1 MLYFLNIASQQASPV
16 VFRASSRGIASF
28 RQILLGTDPDF
39 ESDRKV
45 LVLLRNRWQHKGKV
59 SVPLG
64 ASHKSIHV
72 RLDRHSRRRRM
83 LLLSCDMAM
92 NPSIYDEHIDE
103 QILLDPEL
111 IKIVNAS
118 ADYLTRRTSSSEIL
132 ADNAS
137 RLVKGMATGS
147 AVLADFPDV
156 ECEMVPLGR
165 RLAPQQEE
173 EEDPTS
179 VFSDI
184 PSQYSPEMSET
195 KETTAVPQ
203 EPEVPEKASVSPAKL
218 NVIPPQVGPRKSRRN
233 INELL
238 DSKPVGGTDGLNLV
252 RSWLH
257 ESQSRVWMFVG
268 DETTAWLRYHG
279 EPGFAEMFRHRIRW
293 ELRRFPDLIVNAGV
307 RNAGIDDL
315 IKIARQGLLQCRADA
330 VFIMPTIAD
339 VQLAVEKPFDY
350 SERLRRLAEV
360 VREQGA
366 VPVFQTPPVPSTE
379 GDESIHPL
387 HQLADLVREVAI
399 VEGFPLID
407 HAEFWQEQGNRDW
420 WADDKSLISAA
431 GQRALSMLFFSE
443 LDLFD
448 RSSQLCSKLQSTW
461 NNSKRTVPQDNA
473 VHT

>member
-1 MLYFLNIASQQASPV
+1 
-16 VFRASSRGIASF
+16 
-28 RQILLGTDPDF
+28 
-39 ESDRKV
+39 
-45 LVLLRNRWQHKGKV
+45 
-59 SVPLG
+59 
-64 ASHKSIHV
+64 
-72 RLDRHSRRRRM
+72 M
-83 LLLSCDMAM
+83 LLVSYDGAA
-92 NPSIYDEHIDE
+92 NPSVYEEHFDE

-111 IKIVNAS
+111 MKIVNAS
-118 ADYLTRRTSSSEIL
+118 ADYLSRRTSTSGIL
-132 ADNAS
+132 AENAAS
-137 RLVKGMATGS
+137 LIKGMATGS

-165 RLAPQQEE
+165 RLAPQELDD
-173 EEDPTS
+173 DPTS

-184 PSQYSPEMSET
+184 PSQNSNEPSDSEDSEIT
-195 KETTAVPQ
+195 PQ
-203 EPEVPEKASVSPAKL
+203 KVEVKDLTPAPPKKLDVSPLPA
-218 NVIPPQVGPRKSRRN
+218 GPRKSRRN

-238 DSKPVGGTDGLNLV
+238 DSKPLGGTEGLNLI

-257 ESQSRVWMFVG
+257 EPQSRVWMFVG

-279 EPGFAEMFRHRIRW
+279 EPGYAEMFRHRIRW
-293 ELRRFPDLIVNAGV
+293 EIRRFPDLIVNAGV

-315 IKIARQGLLQCRADA
+315 IKITRQGLLQCRADA

-339 VQLAVEKPFDY
+339 MQFAVDKPFDY
-350 SERLRRLAEV
+350 SERLRQLAGV

-366 VPVFQTPPVPSTE
+366 EPVFQTPPVPLAE
-379 GDESIHPL
+379 GHESIQPL

-399 VEGFPLID
+399 VEGVPLID
-407 HAEFWQEQGNRDW
+407 HAEFWQEQGLSNW
-420 WADDKSLISAA
+420 WSDDKTMITAA

-461 NNSKRTVPQDNA
+461 NNSTPSIPQSKT